1 MDIGSYLIPA
11 LAIVWII
18 YRQFV
23 GRFVTTGSS
32 FVLPL
37 VLVVWGL
44 VQTVQADVR
53 WTLLAV
59 AVVAGD
65 LLLTAA
71 LGAVRGA
78 AIRLSLREG
87 YLYRRGGALSLV
99 LWAVSIGARVLVG
112 VLVGVLVVGTSAGQ
126 ATAATLTLGF
136 GVSIGAQYLV
146 LAARV
151 RADGR
156 PLRPSGD
163 RRGAGARATLGR

>member
-112 VLVGVLVVGTSAGQ
+112 VLVVGTSAGQ

>member
-87 YLYRRGGALSLV
+87 YHYRRGGALSLV
-99 LWAVSIGARVLVG
+99 LWAVSIGAR

>member
-112 VLVGVLVVGTSAGQ
+112 VLVVGTPAGQ

-136 GVSIGAQYLV
+136 GVSIRAQYLV